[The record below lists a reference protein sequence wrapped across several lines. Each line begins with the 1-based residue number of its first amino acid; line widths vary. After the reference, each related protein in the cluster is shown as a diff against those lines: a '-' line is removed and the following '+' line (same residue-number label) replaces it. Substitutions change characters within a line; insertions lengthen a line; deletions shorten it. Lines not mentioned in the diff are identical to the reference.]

1 MTDPKERHHL
11 LLAMGAARQPSLIH
25 RTLRFALSSA
35 VRVQDRWPLVSAI
48 AEQQYG
54 RNFAWDFFKVNF
66 ASFNVMGSGL
76 HSLLSALTRHFATS
90 QQLEVCRRLRYFVC
104 FHPPSLVQ
112 DMETFF
118 AAHPPAVGARVIAEV
133 KEVVKH
139 NVHWLHHHAADVC
152 ALVSSAV
159 DD

>member
-90 QQLEVCRRLRYFVC
+90 QQLE
-104 FHPPSLVQ
+104 